1 MGLSEEIISALRD
14 RNASGDTFEHMA
26 NVSGVSRAYIHQIA
40 NHRSDPLKM
49 SLEKF
54 LALFPY
60 AKIELVAPVA
70 PELVLGEPDRRAHDL
85 EIERR
90 ELDAERRELD
100 AIRRELDAER
110 RVLEL
115 ERELRP
121 PAPPGVLISHDP
133 HAPYQIGAK
142 STSFL
147 PHKED

>member
-60 AKIELVAPVA
+60 AQIELVAPVA
-70 PELVLGEPDRRAHDL
+70 PELVLGEPDSRAHDL

-133 HAPYQIGAK
+133 HAPYRIGAK

>member
-54 LALFPY
+54 LRLFPY
-60 AKIELVAPVA
+60 AQIELVASVA
-70 PELVLGEPDRRAHDL
+70 PELVLGEPDRRARDL

-110 RVLEL
+110 RLLEL
-115 ERELRP
+115 EREVRP

-133 HAPYQIGAK
+133 HAPYHISAK
-142 STSFL
+142 STSSSN
-147 PHKED
+147 K